1 MTIDRPQPRQ
11 IPGLRE
17 LWKEAFGDSDTWLD
31 TFFALGFSPDRC
43 RCITEEGRPTAAL
56 YWFDVTLEDRK
67 LAYLYAIAT
76 AQDRRGRGLCSGLM
90 ADTHRHL
97 KELGYAGAVLVPA
110 EPSLSGFYGRMG
122 YETVSGIRVFSCSAG
137 SLPEPLR
144 KLSAEEYARLRRQ
157 ISPAGTVLQEGPLLD
172 LLASQAEFFAGDGL
186 LLTVQRDGSHAFCPE
201 FLGDPEK
208 APKVLAALSLD
219 SGTFRTPGS
228 ETPFAMAHFFSG
240 NPVPIRYFAFALD

>member
-144 KLSAEEYARLRRQ
+144 KLSPEEYARLRLQAQEPDAYYREHCTDILENTAETAAELEQQALAFFRQ
-157 ISPAGTVLQEGPLLD
+157 LIKEELCRKQ
-172 LLASQAEFFAGDGL
+172 
-186 LLTVQRDGSHAFCPE
+186 
-201 FLGDPEK
+201 
-208 APKVLAALSLD
+208 
-219 SGTFRTPGS
+219 
-228 ETPFAMAHFFSG
+228 
-240 NPVPIRYFAFALD
+240 

>member
-1 MTIDRPQPRQ
+1 MNVDYPNPTQMQ
-11 IPGLRE
+11 QLQH
-17 LWKEAFGDSDTWLD
+17 LWQEAFADDDAFWEIFVSYG
-31 TFFALGFSPDRC
+31 FAPDRC
-43 RCITEEGRPTAAL
+43 RCVTIDGQLVAAL

-76 AQDRRGRGLCSGLM
+76 AQDRRGRGLCRGLM

-144 KLSAEEYARLRRQ
+144 KLSPEEYARLRRQ